1 MANLKEA
8 KSDNERILSAILA
21 LLILM
26 MPVAAECNQ
35 SAAVSK
41 KIKFTSLSNL
51 NLYRLEWL
59 K

>member
-1 MANLKEA
+1 MKEFYP
-8 KSDNERILSAILA
+8 AILA

-26 MPVAAECNQ
+26 MPVAAERNQ

-41 KIKFTSLSNL
+41 KIKFTSLSDS
-51 NLYRLEWL
+51 NLYRLERL

>member
-21 LLILM
+21 SLITQ
-26 MPVAAECNQ
+26 VAAERNQ

-41 KIKFTSLSNL
+41 EIKFTSPTDLNL
-51 NLYRLEWL
+51 NLYHS
-59 K
+59 